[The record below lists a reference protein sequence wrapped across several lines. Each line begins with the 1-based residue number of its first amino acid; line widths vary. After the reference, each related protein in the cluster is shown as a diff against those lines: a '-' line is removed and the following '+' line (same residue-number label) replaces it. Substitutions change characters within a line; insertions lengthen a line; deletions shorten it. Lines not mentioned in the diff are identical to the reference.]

1 MRSELFGTVRDL
13 RQWISALSAAKRLL
27 VLLGSGGIALATQGI
42 ATAEEQE
49 AVVVVVASVLSLVAV
64 LVALHSVYA
73 LLRPFVSSA
82 TSGDADEN

>member
-1 MRSELFGTVRDL
+1 MRSGRFGTVRDL

-49 AVVVVVASVLSLVAV
+49 AVVVVVASVVSLVAV